1 MQSGLAK
8 TKLWVLEYE
17 PETPRGP
24 ESLMGWTASGDTT
37 NQVRLKFETQEQAIQ
52 HARENGWDYT
62 LDIAHE
68 RIISPRNYADNF
80 RYIPPKD
87 NATKA

>member
-17 PETPRGP
+17 TETPRGP

-52 HARENGWDYT
+52 HARDNGWGYT
-62 LDIAHE
+62 ADTSHDRVI
-68 RIISPRNYADNF
+68 RPRNYADNF

-87 NATKA
+87 SATK